1 MTIAQTINTASMI
14 QSYRQLNA
22 SKEEKEAEIT
32 LDSSSSTQE
41 SNSSQTLDLQYEIA
55 QMKATWLMDSSLTS
69 ATSPEA
75 RLMEKNSLSSY
86 FGYDKQGF
94 RDSLAGTLNDD
105 AIMQK
110 KFGLW
115 EQNPRYADA
124 IDYRMIHDGE
134 VMMSNPEYSVQIS
147 VFHSP
152 TGEISI
158 IDKGYS
164 RSDFNIAA
172 NTIEKMLDRVLEEQF
187 QKDPNSKE
195 TNILL
200 LLKAKVQ
207 AMPEIIEQ
215 IRANATDYTRKAIDE
230 GNEEALELALYT
242 ADLEIASELRIFH
255 DIGVKLKQYLSP
267 EQQQQIANAEET
279 IINYYQNNWDKDFA
293 FKGFEPTTRFALE
306 EAAKALAE
314 KVKNVAIEDNTET
327 LLELGAE
334 KRANYASIMGEEI
347 ARENVL
353 NRAKKPTSDDSIL
366 QQVMSKITNG
376 VKTAEAGG
384 LRIAN

>member
-1 MTIAQTINTASMI
+1 MTIAQTINAASMM

-86 FGYDKQGF
+86 FDYNKQGF
-94 RDSLAGTLNDD
+94 RDSLAGTLNND

-110 KFGLW
+110 KFGLL
-115 EQNPRYADA
+115 EQNPRYANA
-124 IDYRMIHDGE
+124 KDYRMIDDGE
-134 VMMSNPEYSVQIS
+134 VVMSNPEYSVQIS

-158 IDKGYS
+158 VDKGYS
-164 RSDFNIAA
+164 RSDFDIAA

-187 QKDPNSKE
+187 QKDPDSQE

-207 AMPEIIEQ
+207 ALSLL
-215 IRANATDYTRKAIDE
+215 TRS
-230 GNEEALELALYT
+230 G
-242 ADLEIASELRIFH
+242 
-255 DIGVKLKQYLSP
+255 
-267 EQQQQIANAEET
+267 
-279 IINYYQNNWDKDFA
+279 
-293 FKGFEPTTRFALE
+293 
-306 EAAKALAE
+306 
-314 KVKNVAIEDNTET
+314 
-327 LLELGAE
+327 
-334 KRANYASIMGEEI
+334 
-347 ARENVL
+347 
-353 NRAKKPTSDDSIL
+353 
-366 QQVMSKITNG
+366 
-376 VKTAEAGG
+376 
-384 LRIAN
+384 

>member
-1 MTIAQTINTASMI
+1 
-14 QSYRQLNA
+14 
-22 SKEEKEAEIT
+22 
-32 LDSSSSTQE
+32 
-41 SNSSQTLDLQYEIA
+41 
-55 QMKATWLMDSSLTS
+55 
-69 ATSPEA
+69 
-75 RLMEKNSLSSY
+75 
-86 FGYDKQGF
+86 
-94 RDSLAGTLNDD
+94 
-105 AIMQK
+105 
-110 KFGLW
+110 
-115 EQNPRYADA
+115 
-124 IDYRMIHDGE
+124 
-134 VMMSNPEYSVQIS
+134 
-147 VFHSP
+147 
-152 TGEISI
+152 
-158 IDKGYS
+158 
-164 RSDFNIAA
+164 
-172 NTIEKMLDRVLEEQF
+172 MLDRVLEEQF
-187 QKDPNSKE
+187 QKDPDSQE

-267 EQQQQIANAEET
+267 EQQQQIANADET

-353 NRAKKPTSDDSIL
+353 SRAKKPTTDDSIL
-366 QQVMSKITNG
+366 QKLINKTTNTA
-376 VKTAEAGG
+376 KTAEA
-384 LRIAN
+384 NP

>member
-1 MTIAQTINTASMI
+1 MTIAQTINAASMM

-86 FGYDKQGF
+86 FDYNKQGF
-94 RDSLAGTLNDD
+94 RDSLAGTLNND

-110 KFGLW
+110 KFGLL
-115 EQNPRYADA
+115 EQNPRYANA
-124 IDYRMIHDGE
+124 KDYRMIDDGE
-134 VMMSNPEYSVQIS
+134 VVMSNPEYSVQIS

-158 IDKGYS
+158 VDKGYS
-164 RSDFNIAA
+164 RSDFDIAA

-187 QKDPNSKE
+187 QKDPDSQE

-267 EQQQQIANAEET
+267 EQQQQIANADET

-353 NRAKKPTSDDSIL
+353 SRAKKPTTDDSIL
-366 QQVMSKITNG
+366 QKLINKTTNTA
-376 VKTAEAGG
+376 KTAEA
-384 LRIAN
+384 NP